1 MYFFTGAGKVSNI
14 QVAEILNTKMNTSSN
29 KPSWL
34 SECQTGRGFLNLYVK
49 AEILAQI
56 ATLSVLNAPC
66 LMLPLKDRKTVAV
79 DFSSPNI
86 AKGEKKEKK
95 KKIRKSFYFDFVFC
109 DFL

>member
-1 MYFFTGAGKVSNI
+1 
-14 QVAEILNTKMNTSSN
+14 MNTSSN

-95 KKIRKSFYFDFVFC
+95 KKRKKYGKSFYFDFVFFLIFVIFC
-109 DFL
+109 DFLYT

>member
-1 MYFFTGAGKVSNI
+1 
-14 QVAEILNTKMNTSSN
+14 MNTSSN

-79 DFSSPNI
+79 D
-86 AKGEKKEKK
+86 
-95 KKIRKSFYFDFVFC
+95 
-109 DFL
+109 